1 VRTWLLG
8 VRNSCWLGR
17 FLVEVV
23 VERETLPTLALE
35 DGAFRAPRGQGT
47 EENYS
52 VSALFAN
59 ENDAP

>member
-8 VRNSCWLGR
+8 VRNSCWLGN
-17 FLVEVV
+17 FLVEAV
-23 VERETLPTLALE
+23 VEHETFPTLALE
-35 DGAFRAPRGQGT
+35 DGAFRAPRGQET

-59 ENDAP
+59 ENEAP